1 MRRAPFVAGATAL
14 GLVGVVTYQN
24 QRPASSLA
32 VGAAAKP
39 PPSTQPAAG
48 AGAPSTT
55 APSGTGAPSTT
66 APSGT
71 GAPSTAPTTTAP
83 ATTTR
88 TAIGPAEQYGY
99 GSLAVQVTATGSRIT
114 DVTVQNLQTAEQYS
128 QQLAA
133 AVIPMLRSQVLK
145 AQSANINGVTG
156 ATYTSQAYAL
166 SLQAALSKLRIP

>member
-32 VGAAAKP
+32 AGAAAKP

-55 APSGTGAPSTT
+55 APSST
-66 APSGT
+66 APSST
-71 GAPSTAPTTTAP
+71 APSTAPTTTAP

-88 TAIGPAEQYGY
+88 TAVGPAEQYGY